1 MSRINSRAEM
11 EAFVRSA
18 ELGGFSAAARELG
31 LTPSALSRFVKRL
44 EQRLGVQLLHRTT
57 RNLVVTPEGGQLLRR
72 MRAIIDDMEAAESE
86 IAGSDTPR
94 GRLQMTAGV
103 GFGMRQFLPLLPR
116 FRERYPQVQVDLRI
130 EDRVADL
137 VREGIDLS
145 VSLLMREDP
154 SLAVRKLCDVD
165 RVICASPA
173 YLARRGVPRTPED
186 LQLHSCITLQ
196 GVPAS
201 TAWPFT
207 GGQRIQVRG
216 DVTVNNAQ
224 ALLELALA
232 GSGIIRMNEMVVG
245 DALRQGTLI
254 PILRSHYDGE
264 RSALCASYPEGR
276 DRVPRVAAML
286 DFLEEHFAH
295 PPWRAGKP
303 ARPGKPA
310 KAAKAVTP
318 ARRGKR

>member
-31 LTPSALSRFVKRL
+31 LTPSALSRLVKRL
-44 EQRLGVQLLHRTT
+44 EQRLGAQLLHRTT

-72 MRAIIDDMEAAESE
+72 MRAIIDEMEAAESE

-94 GRLQMTAGV
+94 GRLQMTVGV
-103 GFGMRQFLPLLPR
+103 GFGMRQFLPLLPQ

-145 VSLLMREDP
+145 VSILAREDA
-154 SLAVRKLCDVD
+154 SLAMRKLCDVD

-173 YLARRGVPRTPED
+173 YLARRGVPKTPED
-186 LQLHSCITLQ
+186 LQHHSCITLQ
-196 GVPAS
+196 GVPSA
-201 TAWPFT
+201 TAWPFR

-216 DVTVNNAQ
+216 DITVNNAQ
-224 ALLELALA
+224 ALLQLALA
-232 GSGIIRMNEMVVG
+232 GSGIMRMNEMVVG
-245 DALRQGTLI
+245 EALREGALVS
-254 PILRSHYDGE
+254 ILRADYDGE
-264 RSALCASYPEGR
+264 RTALCASYPER
-276 DRVPRVAAML
+276 REKVPRVAAML
-286 DFLEEHFAH
+286 DFLQQHFAH
-295 PPWRAGKP
+295 PPWRSA
-303 ARPGKPA
+303 
-310 KAAKAVTP
+310 P
-318 ARRGKR
+318 ARRRKR

>member
-31 LTPSALSRFVKRL
+31 LTPSALSRLVKRL
-44 EQRLGVQLLHRTT
+44 EQRLGAQLLHRTT

-72 MRAIIDDMEAAESE
+72 MRGIIDEMEAAESE

-94 GRLQMTAGV
+94 GRLQMTVGV
-103 GFGMRQFLPLLPR
+103 GFGMRQFLPLLPQ

-145 VSLLMREDP
+145 VSILAREDA
-154 SLAVRKLCDVD
+154 SLAMRKLCDVD

-173 YLARRGVPRTPED
+173 YLARRGVPKTPED
-186 LQLHSCITLQ
+186 LQHHSCITLQ
-196 GVPAS
+196 GVPSA
-201 TAWPFT
+201 TAWPFR

-216 DVTVNNAQ
+216 DITVNNAQ
-224 ALLELALA
+224 ALLQLALA
-232 GSGIIRMNEMVVG
+232 GSGIMRMNEMVVG
-245 DALRQGTLI
+245 EALREGALVS
-254 PILRSHYDGE
+254 ILRADYDGE
-264 RSALCASYPEGR
+264 RTALCASYPEGR
-276 DRVPRVAAML
+276 EKVPRVAAML
-286 DFLEEHFAH
+286 DFLQQHFAH
-295 PPWRAGKP
+295 PPWRSA
-303 ARPGKPA
+303 
-310 KAAKAVTP
+310 P
-318 ARRGKR
+318 ARRRKR

>member
-31 LTPSALSRFVKRL
+31 LTPSALSRLVKRL
-44 EQRLGVQLLHRTT
+44 EQRLGAQLLHRTT

-72 MRAIIDDMEAAESE
+72 MRAIIDEMEAAESE

-94 GRLQMTAGV
+94 GRLQMTVGV
-103 GFGMRQFLPLLPR
+103 GFGMRQFLPLLPQ

-145 VSLLMREDP
+145 VSILAREDA
-154 SLAVRKLCDVD
+154 SLAMRKLCDVD

-173 YLARRGVPRTPED
+173 YLARRGVPKTPED
-186 LQLHSCITLQ
+186 LQHHSCITLQ
-196 GVPAS
+196 GVPSA
-201 TAWPFT
+201 TAWPFR

-216 DVTVNNAQ
+216 DITVNNAQ
-224 ALLELALA
+224 ALLQLALA
-232 GSGIIRMNEMVVG
+232 GSGIMRMNEMVVG
-245 DALRQGTLI
+245 EALREGALVS
-254 PILRSHYDGE
+254 ILRADYDGE
-264 RSALCASYPEGR
+264 RTALCASYPEGR
-276 DRVPRVAAML
+276 EKVPRVAAML
-286 DFLEEHFAH
+286 DFLQQRFAH
-295 PPWRAGKP
+295 PPWRSA
-303 ARPGKPA
+303 
-310 KAAKAVTP
+310 P
-318 ARRGKR
+318 ARRRKR